1 MPLGTP
7 IAKVAATQSYGARVV
22 LHGNCY
28 DEAFAKA
35 MELQKES
42 GAVFVHPF
50 DDEDVMAGQ
59 ATVAI
64 EILRDLPTVDEV
76 LVPAGG
82 GGLISGIAYYI
93 KQINPRIRVVGVQ
106 AEGADAIVRSFRQ
119 KSLVPLEAVCTIAA
133 GIAVKRPGRLPGE
146 YINKYVDDMVTVSD
160 AEIAEAI
167 LLLLERSKMVVEP
180 AGAAALAAALHGSGK
195 RGSRKVCVLSGGNID
210 VSFIH
215 KIVEKGL
222 VTRGRQ
228 MKFSTVMPDIPGSLR
243 HFSTIVADC
252 GANII
257 MVQHDRLHTGLNL
270 NEALL
275 HIACEVG
282 GPEHAQTLIQNL
294 EAGGYR
300 ITMEGGAKECLAP
313 CLESSGT

>member
-1 MPLGTP
+1 MTLKDIEQASEVLRNILHQIPLSSSRTFSAMSGAELYLKCENLQKTGSFKVRGAYNKIHKLAATGAADSVVASSAGNHAQGVAYASAALGIPATIVMPLGTP

-35 MELQKES
+35 MEFQKES

-59 ATVAI
+59 ATIAI

-106 AEGADAIVRSFRQ
+106 ASGADAIVRSFRQ
-119 KSLVPLEAVCTIAA
+119 KSLVPIESVCTIAD
-133 GIAVKRPGRLPGE
+133 GIAVKRPGSLTVE

-167 LLLLERSKMVVEP
+167 LLLL
-180 AGAAALAAALHGSGK
+180 
-195 RGSRKVCVLSGGNID
+195 N
-210 VSFIH
+210 
-215 KIVEKGL
+215 
-222 VTRGRQ
+222 
-228 MKFSTVMPDIPGSLR
+228 
-243 HFSTIVADC
+243 
-252 GANII
+252 
-257 MVQHDRLHTGLNL
+257 
-270 NEALL
+270 
-275 HIACEVG
+275 
-282 GPEHAQTLIQNL
+282 
-294 EAGGYR
+294 
-300 ITMEGGAKECLAP
+300 GAKWWWSPPERLRLRRRCTERQAGQS
-313 CLESSGT
+313 ESMRAVRRKH

>member
-1 MPLGTP
+1 M
-7 IAKVAATQSYGARVV
+7 
-22 LHGNCY
+22 
-28 DEAFAKA
+28 
-35 MELQKES
+35 
-42 GAVFVHPF
+42 
-50 DDEDVMAGQ
+50 
-59 ATVAI
+59 
-64 EILRDLPTVDEV
+64 
-76 LVPAGG
+76 
-82 GGLISGIAYYI
+82 
-93 KQINPRIRVVGVQ
+93 
-106 AEGADAIVRSFRQ
+106 
-119 KSLVPLEAVCTIAA
+119 
-133 GIAVKRPGRLPGE
+133 
-146 YINKYVDDMVTVSD
+146 
-160 AEIAEAI
+160 
-167 LLLLERSKMVVEP
+167 
-180 AGAAALAAALHGSGK
+180 
-195 RGSRKVCVLSGGNID
+195 LSGGNID

-270 NEALL
+270 NEAIL

-300 ITMEGGAKECLAP
+300 ITMEGGAKECPAP
-313 CLESSGT
+313 RRESVEFANPRKKIIGMEAAGAPRCNLSREKGSR